1 MGCPLPAGRG
11 GFCEGSAVSGT
22 RGVLQ
27 DPLERG
33 WAGGSELCWE
43 EQRAGVRRPARGSS
57 RALTSVW
64 LRYVPH
70 HVRTFMSGAFRY
82 QLRGVSL
89 RRDWSTGAAT
99 TRNPNDG
106 QLVLVPKLAPH
117 PGPGYGCHVHGVV
130 RPS

>member
-1 MGCPLPAGRG
+1 MRALRCQGQGGCFKTPWSGAGQEALSCAG
-11 GFCEGSAVSGT
+11 KSSG
-22 RGVLQ
+22 L
-27 DPLERG
+27 
-33 WAGGSELCWE
+33 GSEDPHVAPAVRSRLC
-43 EQRAGVRRPARGSS
+43 GSG
-57 RALTSVW
+57 
-64 LRYVPH
+64 YVPH